1 MHKFDGSRKEKRMGP
16 KGALTALET
25 KVATVVTVVRR
36 LGFILLQALE
46 ASEKDLADAGY
57 GATAETLRD
66 ELKPLCDALLHFE
79 APRQQEMFGGDDDG
93 TA

>member
-1 MHKFDGSRKEKRMGP
+1 MRSDGSRKLKRMGP
-16 KGALTALET
+16 QGALSALEM

-36 LGFILLQALE
+36 LGYVLLQALE

-79 APRQQEMFGGDDDG
+79 APQQVLVPEDYDG
-93 TA
+93 EA

>member
-1 MHKFDGSRKEKRMGP
+1 MGP
-16 KGALTALET
+16 QGALSALER

-36 LGFILLQALE
+36 LGYVLLQALE
-46 ASEKDLADAGY
+46 ASEQDLVKAGY

-79 APRQQEMFGGDDDG
+79 APKQQELFDG
-93 TA
+93 EE